1 MEAKGKPYCPALRSW
16 GMRTFMWPKF
26 LAMSDVVDHL
36 PAWGNGLLTYLP
48 ECQSLTKEF
57 SVGGSGEM

>member
-1 MEAKGKPYCPALRSW
+1 M
-16 GMRTFMWPKF
+16 FMWPKF
-26 LAMSDVVDHL
+26 FLMSDVVDHF
-36 PAWGNGLLTYLP
+36 PDWGKGFETYLP